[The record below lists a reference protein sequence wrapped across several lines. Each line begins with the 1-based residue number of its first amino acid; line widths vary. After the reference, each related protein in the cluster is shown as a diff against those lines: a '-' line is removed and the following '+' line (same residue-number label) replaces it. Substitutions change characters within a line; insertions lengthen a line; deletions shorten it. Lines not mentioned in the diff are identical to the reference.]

1 MPQDIT
7 KVTKRQLAILNYIY
21 TNGKPSQV
29 RSMEISQDALARV
42 LKITRQALSNHL
54 KRLRD
59 LDLIRT
65 GRRFINITGEGLRV
79 LGDNQ
84 DNQDAFVLVQVKP
97 QSRNKVYDSIKKIHT
112 TKVFRVTGD
121 VDLIALVRRETLDDF
136 LKRVSGINGVVKTSA
151 HIVLGQIN
159 P

>member
-1 MPQDIT
+1 MPRDLT

-21 TNGKPSQV
+21 TNGRPSQV
-29 RSMEISQDALARV
+29 RSMEISQDALAKV

-59 LDLIRT
+59 LELIRT
-65 GRRFINITGEGLRV
+65 GRRFIDITEEGLRI
-79 LGDNQ
+79 LGDTH
-84 DNQDAFVLVQVKP
+84 DHQDAFVFIKVKP
-97 QSRNKVYDSIKKIHT
+97 QSRNKVYDSIKKIQT

-121 VDLIALVRRETLDDF
+121 VDLIALVHREKLDDF
-136 LKRVSGINGVVKTSA
+136 LKRVSGINGVIKTSA